1 MQERREKLDG
11 KKMYVFDKACIDL
24 ILRATAIVD
33 DDCDEWCGA
42 GRK

>member
-1 MQERREKLDG
+1 MIWNLS
-11 KKMYVFDKACIDL
+11 VACIDL